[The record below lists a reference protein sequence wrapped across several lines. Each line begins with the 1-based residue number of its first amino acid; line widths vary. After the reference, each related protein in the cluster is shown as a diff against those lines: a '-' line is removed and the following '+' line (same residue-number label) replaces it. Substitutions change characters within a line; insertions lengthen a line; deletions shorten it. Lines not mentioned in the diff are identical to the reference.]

1 MATEDHEPE
10 QEPTVVDLQNRLA
23 ELEAANAELAARLD
37 DETAAPAPTRPRG
50 PRWRGVVASVLI
62 VLAALLTPVAIV
74 SGWARVL
81 LSDTDA
87 FVATYSP
94 LIQNPR
100 VQAYVTDQIVDAI
113 DAKLDIDGTVNQVFD
128 GLGENIQRP
137 AVRLALESLR
147 QPAADGVRS
156 TIRGV
161 AARVVTSD
169 AFAQV
174 WRESLRLSHS
184 QAVATLNGEQSSVTI
199 TDQGLGLRLAP
210 LIAAVKDALSQ
221 QGFALASRIP
231 EIDRTIV
238 LVRSDSLIQVQL
250 AYRAALATG
259 YWLGVVVLV
268 LFVAGVMVS
277 LRKWLATIWAAVGL
291 GLGAALVLGGVG
303 IGRVVAQAS
312 IPISVMPND
321 VLLIFYDTVSEAI
334 NDLATATLLLAI
346 VVLVVAWLAAPFRV
360 SRAVRGAWGGLTG
373 GARARAD
380 AHGLSTGKVGEWLF
394 AQRVLIRVAV
404 GLVAAVVLILNRPL
418 SAGLVIGTAV
428 TSLVVLLLLSLLER
442 PATVVEEAAE

>member
-1 MATEDHEPE
+1 MAENDLPPDRT
-10 QEPTVVDLQNRLA
+10 TAVDLPGRVA
-23 ELEAANAELAARLD
+23 ELEAENAALTAKLAAD
-37 DETAAPAPTRPRG
+37 ASTPSPRPRG
-50 PRWRGVVASVLI
+50 PRWRGAVASLLI

-100 VQAYVTDQIVDAI
+100 VQDYLTDQIVDAI

-128 GLGENIQRP
+128 GIGENLQRP
-137 AVRLALESLR
+137 AVRLALDALR

-156 TIRGV
+156 TIHGV

-210 LIAAVKDALSQ
+210 LIAAVKDVLAQ

-250 AYRAALATG
+250 GYRAALATG

-268 LFVAGVMVS
+268 LFVGGVLVS
-277 LRKWLATIWAAVGL
+277 VRRWLATIWAAVGL
-291 GLGAALVLGGVG
+291 GLGAALVLAGVG

-312 IPISVMPND
+312 IPTSVMPND
-321 VLLIFYDTVSEAI
+321 VLLIFFDTVVAAV
-334 NDLATATLLLAI
+334 NDLATAT
-346 VVLVVAWLAAPFRV
+346 VVLALVVAVVAWLAAPLRAPA
-360 SRAVRGAWGGLTG
+360 AVRDAWASLTRGLRTRG
-373 GARARAD
+373 D
-380 AHGLSTGKVGEWLF
+380 AHGLSTGKVGEWLH
-394 AQRVLIRVAV
+394 AQRVVLRVAV
-404 GLVAAVVLILNRPL
+404 GVLAGLVLGLNRPL
-418 SAGLVIGTAV
+418 SAGLVVGTAV
-428 TSLVVLLLLSLLER
+428 AAVVVLVVLNLLER
-442 PATVVEEAAE
+442 PPDPPAAASESA